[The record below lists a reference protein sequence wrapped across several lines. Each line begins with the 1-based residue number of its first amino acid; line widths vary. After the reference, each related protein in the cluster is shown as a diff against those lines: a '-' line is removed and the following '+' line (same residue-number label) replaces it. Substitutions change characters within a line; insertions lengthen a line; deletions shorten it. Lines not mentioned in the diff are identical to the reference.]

1 MTEQTQPSRSSVL
14 KAVDGKHHASVQILV
29 EVVCKVDST
38 GLGSTHHDQSKYDH
52 YFDQVVAGLS
62 GMVTSPLDPKHTI
75 DVSVDKV
82 STAAAA
88 PAAPFVGG
96 PNGNGSRLGAFEVY
110 LCTDLVDVETVP
122 PCSGLHSKLH
132 SRHWP
137 NIKQL
142 QARCNDVLLRVFH
155 RWKRDVE
162 LRAAIPHIV
171 EASDAEKFVEAYLH
185 KASPGLLAVV
195 IEMMHTLQ
203 AADQALATAMTPQ
216 TDATEPQEFDAAWI
230 PPLHQAIE
238 DHGAHA
244 SPSVLAAAETCLTSW
259 IATRTANDALR
270 TAPAVQE
277 EVRKALIQGRAAKAS
292 VKCIEQAEARLRVL
306 ETADNALN
314 EAIRSAVV
322 KDLRLAIPMHRDHAS
337 PGVVSDA
344 QATLAHLE
352 AKADSEL
359 RAELADALDVSSIRA
374 LCMAALARMQAD
386 AALISTPSDQAEL
399 RFALECNKSA
409 SSKTIAQAEARL
421 QALVMADAALNE
433 AIETSVTKDLRIA
446 ILEHYNQASPGVASA
461 SKAYLA
467 QLEAEADA
475 GLRAGLAAATEAIT
489 VRELSEQY
497 AERATAPVLAEA
509 AAALNALD
517 AADLALTIAM
527 GDDYDPELIGPLEE
541 EFQRQSSS
549 ASASI
554 VTEARFKL
562 ESWKAIFSANSIL
575 RAAPNSAIELR
586 QLIAEF
592 GSIALPA
599 VVEEARTRLDRLAIS
614 DAALEE
620 ACHVSIPAL
629 RAALPEHGPHATR
642 IVSERAKAALAEQER
657 KADAVLRASVAQER
671 EQSAL
676 RELINKYLDQATQ
689 PALDEAA
696 ARLKVIEEVDA
707 AIRDTVFKYTEEE
720 PKPLKSSLT
729 MVEEVIDANKD
740 RASPSVVISAQHAL
754 LEKRKRLNADANQA
768 LVTAPAD
775 YDELLDAIDANKE
788 HGSPEVLTVALV
800 VLKLLTPIA
809 ELQSAVDVL
818 KISALSGGIAKVS
831 FVNERYDFGT
841 FHKIDGRA
849 GKAIKERKLRAL
861 NDAIIAV
868 KTALNFLDVE
878 ERVYT
883 MNSYAVAIDAPQDE
897 LTSAREAR
905 SRAAEAQRAADEVL
919 ADHVVQ
925 PPKWT
930 FTSAIAAAQRRMLSS
945 LKELSPR
952 RRMQRHK
959 IKRLLMRAAFAP
971 GGQADLRVAIGSA
984 AFGPPESPMPK
995 RLMGQSIWDG
1005 DRMCK
1010 LPYGWLQ
1017 RTELIFVE
1025 WAAFVLRQKRRRAEE
1040 YERKLAEAEAARKA
1054 QEKQDP
1060 DALLPGWSSRVVF
1073 VHESGQ
1079 TALELPLVALKP
1091 EQQPEPEP
1099 EQEYERKSSEAEAAK
1114 EAQEKEKQDPDAL
1127 PLGWSSQV
1135 MFVHESGQTALEP
1148 PLLSPK
1154 PERKLPEGWQQFV
1167 DPTSRMP
1174 YYVELKTLRTTWK
1187 RPTEERLWLERNF
1200 IEWRNLVRRIKE
1212 ESMRKMEELLLPAGW
1227 TEFYDKKTSSFYYVS
1242 DEGETTTTRPREA
1255 TEKARKEQEEEER
1268 IIQMKNAADERRRLL
1283 REAQRAK
1290 EIRKKQRKAAEAE
1303 NKLRKAREV
1312 QDKKRQQELAAQAKK
1327 EAEAKAKAEVEAAAQ
1342 RAAEEA
1348 AAAAEHERLAELKA
1362 QEDALAAKAKAEA
1375 AEAAKSLNLPWAY
1388 NTEETPMDNIRTWLA
1403 FHKAG
1408 SKDLFNKWDV
1418 DRNGLISK
1426 TDFRKAVP
1434 VWSGNLMT
1442 HAQMELLFNQL
1453 DDDGSE
1459 AIDFKELDRKIK
1471 GRSYSIDPDAAKTPG
1486 YEKLMKLMKVHA
1498 KLIIDS
1504 FSKWDTNKNGAIS
1517 KAEFRQ
1523 MIPRLIEPSLQ
1534 AREPDSGAASLSDV
1548 VTAGGRPN
1556 VHIDGEEDLA
1566 SAQPQAMRSPDQAVS
1581 TPEL

>member
-1 MTEQTQPSRSSVL
+1 
-14 KAVDGKHHASVQILV
+14 
-29 EVVCKVDST
+29 
-38 GLGSTHHDQSKYDH
+38 
-52 YFDQVVAGLS
+52 
-62 GMVTSPLDPKHTI
+62 
-75 DVSVDKV
+75 
-82 STAAAA
+82 
-88 PAAPFVGG
+88 
-96 PNGNGSRLGAFEVY
+96 
-110 LCTDLVDVETVP
+110 
-122 PCSGLHSKLH
+122 
-132 SRHWP
+132 
-137 NIKQL
+137 
-142 QARCNDVLLRVFH
+142 
-155 RWKRDVE
+155 
-162 LRAAIPHIV
+162 
-171 EASDAEKFVEAYLH
+171 
-185 KASPGLLAVV
+185 
-195 IEMMHTLQ
+195 MMQTLQ
-203 AADQALATAMTPQ
+203 SADQALATAMTPQ
-216 TDATEPQEFDAAWI
+216 ADATEPQEFDSDWI

-238 DHGAHA
+238 GHGAHA
-244 SPSVLAAAETCLTSW
+244 SPSVLAAAEACLTSW
-259 IATRTANDALR
+259 IATSTANDALR

-322 KDLRLAIPMHRDHAS
+322 KDLRLAIPMHRDDAS

-344 QATLAHLE
+344 QVTLAHLE

-359 RAELADALDVSSIRA
+359 RAEMADALDVSSIRA
-374 LCMAALARMQAD
+374 LCMAYAERCTALLLAEAEAEAEAMHKADTAVTFAMQGAEVAFGAGFSDALEGLVSALNSHGGRASANVSTVAGRALARMQAD

-421 QALVMADAALNE
+421 EALVMADAALNE

-467 QLEAEADA
+467 QLEDEADA

-509 AAALNALD
+509 ASALDALD

-527 GDDYDPELIGPLEE
+527 GDNYDPELIGPLEE
-541 EFQRQSSS
+541 EFQRQSSC
-549 ASASI
+549 ASAS
-554 VTEARFKL
+554 VVADAGSKL

-586 QLIAEF
+586 KLIAEF

-620 ACHVSIPAL
+620 ACHLSIPAL
-629 RAALPEHGPHATR
+629 RAALPEHGPHATP
-642 IVSERAKAALAEQER
+642 IVAERAKAALAEQEC
-657 KADAVLRASVAQER
+657 KANAVLRAGVAQER
-671 EQSAL
+671 EQSTL
-676 RELINKYLDQATQ
+676 RELVNNYLDQATQ
-689 PALDEAA
+689 PALDEATA
-696 ARLKVIEEVDA
+696 HLKVIEELDA
-707 AIRDTVFKYTEEE
+707 AIRDAVFKCTEVE

-729 MVEEVIDANKD
+729 LVEGVIDANKD
-740 RASPSVVISAQHAL
+740 RASPSVIIRAQHAL
-754 LEKRKRLNADANQA
+754 LEKRNRLNADANQA

-775 YDELLDAIDANKE
+775 YDELLDAINANKE

-809 ELQSAVDVL
+809 ELQSAVDAL
-818 KISALSGGIAKVS
+818 KIFALSGGIAKIS
-831 FVNERYDFGT
+831 FVHEGYDFST

-849 GKAIKERKLRAL
+849 GKALKERKLRAL
-861 NDAIIAV
+861 NDAILAV
-868 KTALNFLDVE
+868 KTALNILDVE

-883 MNSYAVAIDAPQDE
+883 MNSYGVAIDAPQDE

-905 SRAAEAQRAADEVL
+905 SRAAEAQLAADEVL
-919 ADHVVQ
+919 ADHVVK
-925 PPKWT
+925 PPKWAL
-930 FTSAIAAAQRRMLSS
+930 TSAIAAAQRRMLSF

-952 RRMQRHK
+952 RRVQRHR

-971 GGQADLRVAIGSA
+971 GGQADLRVSIGSA

-1054 QEKQDP
+1054 QEKGDP
-1060 DALLPGWSSRVVF
+1060 DALLPGWSSRIVF

-1079 TALELPLVALKP
+1079 TALELPLVTPK
-1091 EQQPEPEP
+1091 PEPELEP
-1099 EQEYERKSSEAEAAK
+1099 EDEKKLFEAEAAD

-1127 PLGWSSQV
+1127 PPGWSSQV
-1135 MFVHESGQTALEP
+1135 LFVHESGQTALEP
-1148 PLLSPK
+1148 PLVTPK

-1174 YYVELKTLRTTWK
+1174 YYVELKTLRTTWA

-1200 IEWRNLVRRIKE
+1200 LEWRNLVRRIKE
-1212 ESMRKMEELLLPAGW
+1212 ESARKMEELLLPAGW

-1268 IIQMKNAADERRRLL
+1268 MIQMKNAADERRRLL

-1327 EAEAKAKAEVEAAAQ
+1327 EAEGKAKAEAEAAAQ

-1348 AAAAEHERLAELKA
+1348 AAAAERERLAELKA
-1362 QEDALAAKAKAEA
+1362 QADALAAKAKAEA

-1388 NTEETPMDNIRTWLA
+1388 NTEETPMDNIRAWLA

-1408 SKDLFNKWDV
+1408 SKDLFV
-1418 DRNGLISK
+1418 RTRAL
-1426 TDFRKAVP
+1426 
-1434 VWSGNLMT
+1434 
-1442 HAQMELLFNQL
+1442 
-1453 DDDGSE
+1453 
-1459 AIDFKELDRKIK
+1459 
-1471 GRSYSIDPDAAKTPG
+1471 
-1486 YEKLMKLMKVHA
+1486 
-1498 KLIIDS
+1498 
-1504 FSKWDTNKNGAIS
+1504 
-1517 KAEFRQ
+1517 
-1523 MIPRLIEPSLQ
+1523 EP
-1534 AREPDSGAASLSDV
+1534 AHPF
-1548 VTAGGRPN
+1548 
-1556 VHIDGEEDLA
+1556 
-1566 SAQPQAMRSPDQAVS
+1566 
-1581 TPEL
+1581 

>member
-1 MTEQTQPSRSSVL
+1 
-14 KAVDGKHHASVQILV
+14 
-29 EVVCKVDST
+29 
-38 GLGSTHHDQSKYDH
+38 
-52 YFDQVVAGLS
+52 
-62 GMVTSPLDPKHTI
+62 
-75 DVSVDKV
+75 
-82 STAAAA
+82 
-88 PAAPFVGG
+88 
-96 PNGNGSRLGAFEVY
+96 
-110 LCTDLVDVETVP
+110 
-122 PCSGLHSKLH
+122 
-132 SRHWP
+132 
-137 NIKQL
+137 
-142 QARCNDVLLRVFH
+142 
-155 RWKRDVE
+155 
-162 LRAAIPHIV
+162 
-171 EASDAEKFVEAYLH
+171 
-185 KASPGLLAVV
+185 
-195 IEMMHTLQ
+195 MHTLQ

-216 TDATEPQEFDAAWI
+216 TDATEPQEFDADWI

-374 LCMAALARMQAD
+374 LCMAYAERCTAPGLAEAAAAAEAMHKADTAVTLAMQGAEVAFGAGFSDVLEVLVSALNTHGGRASANVSTAAGRALARMQAD

-629 RAALPEHGPHATR
+629 RAALPEHGPHATP

-676 RELINKYLDQATQ
+676 RELINKYLDHATQ

-707 AIRDTVFKYTEEE
+707 AIRDTVFKCTEEE

-959 IKRLLMRAAFAP
+959 IKRLLMRATFAP

-1079 TALELPLVALKP
+1079 TALELPLVVALKP

-1408 SKDLFNKWDV
+1408 SKDLFV
-1418 DRNGLISK
+1418 R
-1426 TDFRKAVP
+1426 TKALEP
-1434 VWSGNLMT
+1434 APT
-1442 HAQMELLFNQL
+1442 HSRMSPASF
-1453 DDDGSE
+1453 
-1459 AIDFKELDRKIK
+1459 
-1471 GRSYSIDPDAAKTPG
+1471 
-1486 YEKLMKLMKVHA
+1486 HA
-1498 KLIIDS
+1498 L
-1504 FSKWDTNKNGAIS
+1504 T
-1517 KAEFRQ
+1517 
-1523 MIPRLIEPSLQ
+1523 
-1534 AREPDSGAASLSDV
+1534 
-1548 VTAGGRPN
+1548 
-1556 VHIDGEEDLA
+1556 
-1566 SAQPQAMRSPDQAVS
+1566 
-1581 TPEL
+1581 